1 MFASGAQQ
9 HTGCEQA
16 GRDTSE
22 KFRAPSTSEHRIY
35 PLPEKQMNT
44 FAKPVTGPAH
54 CQDKENP
61 FRGEMAP
68 VSSHFNGCGGGGG

>member
-1 MFASGAQQ
+1 MFVSVAQQ

-16 GRDTSE
+16 GRDTAE
-22 KFRAPSTSEHRIY
+22 KLRALSTSEHGIY

-54 CQDKENP
+54 FQDKENP
-61 FRGEMAP
+61 SRGEMAP
-68 VSSHFNGCGGGGG
+68 VNCGGGGG